1 MLFALQSPKDAK
13 LTAAAATINPNGIKT
28 ILANG
33 LSTFCIKGNPA
44 FSNDNGNESS
54 KLVY

>member
-44 FSNDNGNESS
+44 FSNDNGNKSS